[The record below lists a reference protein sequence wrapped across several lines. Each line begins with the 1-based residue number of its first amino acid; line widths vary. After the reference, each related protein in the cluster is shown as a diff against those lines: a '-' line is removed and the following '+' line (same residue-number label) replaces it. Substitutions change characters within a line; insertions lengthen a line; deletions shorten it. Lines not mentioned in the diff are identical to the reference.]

1 MHNLFSELQRLYF
14 LPDQYW
20 LSQKLKSGG
29 EPAYSVDGPLT
40 PEIIGLSL
48 AGELGVTL
56 NLLSAGSTVRAML
69 VVFNKASDWPA
80 AARLFQAVQDDL
92 ELPAPALSVS
102 GRNGFRLWFS
112 LAEPVSVAQ
121 ARTFLAG
128 LQRNYLAEL
137 PAASLQF
144 RPDIDAGAEFGPVLV
159 KQTPALHVATGKW
172 SAFIDPSLGA
182 MFVDEPGLAM
192 APNMDKQA
200 QILAGLKSIK
210 PADFQRV
217 LERFQEQAAAEVAA
231 APVSVDAEST
241 RPNLSV
247 GSNFSDPR
255 SFLLAVMNDPAASTL
270 ERIRA
275 AEALLPKFSPGEQK

>member
-20 LSQKLKSGG
+20 LSQKLKNGG
-29 EPAYSVDGPLT
+29 EPAYAVDGPLT
-40 PEIIGLSL
+40 PEIIGQSL
-48 AGELGVTL
+48 AGELSVTL
-56 NLLSAGSTVRAML
+56 NLVSAGSTVRAML

-102 GRNGFRLWFS
+102 GRHGFRLWFS

-121 ARTFLAG
+121 ARRFLAG

-137 PAASLQF
+137 PAASRQF
-144 RPDIDAGAEFGPVLV
+144 RPAIEAGAEEGPALV
-159 KQTPALHVATGKW
+159 KLTPALHLATGKW

-192 APNMDKQA
+192 APNMDRQA
-200 QILAGLKSIK
+200 QILAGLESIQ
-210 PADFQRV
+210 PADFELA
-217 LERFQEQAAAEVAA
+217 LERLQEPAVTDTASPPAPGNAEN
-231 APVSVDAEST
+231 T
-241 RPNLSV
+241 RPGLNV
-247 GSNFSDPR
+247 GSNFSDPQ